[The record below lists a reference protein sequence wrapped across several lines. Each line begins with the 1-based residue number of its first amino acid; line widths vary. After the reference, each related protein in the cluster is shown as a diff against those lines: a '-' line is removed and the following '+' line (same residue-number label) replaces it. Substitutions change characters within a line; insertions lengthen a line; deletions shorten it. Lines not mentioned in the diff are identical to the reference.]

1 MSALLLTLYYHKM
14 KNLLKLS
21 ALFGIFAGFS
31 LLSLGTTFA
40 QGVNDFGSSENVC
53 VRQTVKLV
61 TIKDDPKTTKIWEQ
75 CTDENKDDPGCRLRF
90 CNTTPLEKGND
101 SSKVYWSKH
110 NCNKY
115 CVAFQEA
122 IPVGNKTVR
131 SISGNSGTD
140 LAMNYVSMIYKF
152 GASILGI
159 LAILVIVVSGVQM
172 IAGGVDENNYTTAK
186 DRILQAILSLAMLF
200 SSALILRTVNPDF
213 FT

>member
-1 MSALLLTLYYHKM
+1 M
-14 KNLLKLS
+14 KNFFKLS

-53 VRQTVKLV
+53 VKQTVKLV
-61 TIKDDPKTTKIWEQ
+61 TNADPDPKDLKNTAKIWEQ

-90 CNTTPLEKGND
+90 CNTTPLEKGNEPG
-101 SSKVYWSKH
+101 KIYWSKN

-122 IPVGNKTVR
+122 IPIGNKTVR

-159 LAILVIVVSGVQM
+159 FAILVIVVSGVQM